1 MSDDLSLGSP
11 LLPAPLNIP
20 QEINKPGKK
29 LLTIQLIGVWHLTCY
44 VAMPCAPVFMD
55 KDLSHSKDISQEIIL
70 TEAGVRGL
78 GKGGGIGRRR
88 WGEES
93 GGWGLAGGISNTAH
107 RGMATDILIK
117 KYCYA
122 LCFRFHA

>member
-1 MSDDLSLGSP
+1 MSDDLSLSLSDP
-11 LLPAPLNIP
+11 PPLPAPLNIP

-78 GKGGGIGRRR
+78 GKGGGDWAKEVGGGERGLGVGR
-88 WGEES
+88 GDQQYS
-93 GGWGLAGGISNTAH
+93 A
-107 RGMATDILIK
+107 
-117 KYCYA
+117 
-122 LCFRFHA
+122 